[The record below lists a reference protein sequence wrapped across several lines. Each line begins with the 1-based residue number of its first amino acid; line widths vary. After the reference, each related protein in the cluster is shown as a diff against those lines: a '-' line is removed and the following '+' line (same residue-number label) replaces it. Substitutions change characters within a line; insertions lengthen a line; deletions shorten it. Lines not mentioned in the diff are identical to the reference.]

1 MQPNLDLLRA
11 VAVLLVLVSHTITVF
26 NGKLTLDL
34 HRMGQLGVVLFFV
47 HTALVL
53 MQSLERQQLTGSTM
67 FKRFYVQRVFRIYPL
82 AIVFVTSIF
91 ILGDKQWTPFEM
103 LSNLTLTQN
112 LFYVRN
118 ASDVLW
124 SLPLE
129 VQMYICLPILYI
141 VFRKRPV
148 SWLLALWVVSVPVA
162 YVAPT
167 ISGRINMLEFVPCFL
182 GGVIAWRMQ
191 GNERLPGWTW
201 PLLLAA
207 CCIGFF
213 FLADPWHNHYGRWVV
228 CIVLGLIIPQVHQ
241 LKQATLNAFSKT
253 VAKYSY
259 GIYLFHYPLLS
270 FAFETLSGQ
279 PYAVR
284 WAVFLISVTGIP
296 FAAYH
301 LIEHPMIKLGHAWTE
316 RKRTAKVVVPAA

>member
-11 VAVLLVLVSHTITVF
+11 VAVLLVLVSHTITVL
-26 NGKLTLDL
+26 NGKMTLDL
-34 HRMGQLGVVLFFV
+34 HRAGQLGVVLFFV

-67 FKRFYVQRVFRIYPL
+67 FKRFYVQRIFRIYPL
-82 AIVFVTSIF
+82 AIVFVTCIF
-91 ILGDKQWTPFEM
+91 ILGSKQWTPFEM
-103 LSNLTLTQN
+103 FSNLTLTQN
-112 LFYVRN
+112 LFYVAYAN
-118 ASDVLW
+118 GVLW

-141 VFRKRPV
+141 VFRNRPV

-162 YVAPT
+162 YLVPS

-191 GNERLPGWTW
+191 GNEKLPGWTW
-201 PLLLAA
+201 PPLLAA
-207 CCIGFF
+207 CCVGFF
-213 FLADPWHNHYGRWVV
+213 FLADPWNNDYGRWVV
-228 CIVLGLIIPQVHQ
+228 CIVLGLIIPQVRQ
-241 LKQATLNAFSKT
+241 LKQPSLNAFSKT

-259 GIYLFHYPLLS
+259 GIYLFHYPLLE
-270 FAFETLSGQ
+270 FAFETLSGL
-279 PYAVR
+279 PFAAR
-284 WAVFLISVTGIP
+284 CAVFLALITGIP

-301 LIEHPMIKLGHAWTE
+301 LIEHPMIKLGHAWSE
-316 RKRTAKVVVPAA
+316 RKSSAKVVAPVA